1 LFGLGIRQTYS
12 DPSLRLGF
20 QKKAILAIPAILAI
34 SKVVVLFL
42 SLQDNRWRFWA
53 RHFGPERT
61 RFYNPAVHPC
71 RMLLAVKRESTPL
84 MNTSYALFVEK
95 ECSRVVRA
103 FEPKL
108 DRLPAVDHVLRGP
121 AA

>member
-1 LFGLGIRQTYS
+1 
-12 DPSLRLGF
+12 LRLGCLALGIL
-20 QKKAILAIPAILAI
+20 KTILAIPAIPAILAI
-34 SKVVVLFL
+34 SNNVVLFL
-42 SLQDNRWRFWA
+42 SLQDNPLA
-53 RHFGPERT
+53 VFGSGTCPERA

-71 RMLLAVKRESTPL
+71 RMLLAVKRECDSL
-84 MNTSYALFVEK
+84 DEHQLRVVVEK

-108 DRLPAVDHVLRGP
+108 DWLSAEDHVLRRP